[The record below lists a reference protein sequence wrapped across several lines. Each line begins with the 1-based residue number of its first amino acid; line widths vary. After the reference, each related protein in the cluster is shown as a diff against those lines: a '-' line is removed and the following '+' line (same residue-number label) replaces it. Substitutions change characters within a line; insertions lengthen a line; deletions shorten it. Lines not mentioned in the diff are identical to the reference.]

1 MKTVLKILIIIV
13 LGLVIL
19 MFALGKS
26 YHFEKSIV
34 IDAPVEKIY
43 SQISSS
49 KAFNQW
55 NPWMDLDPN
64 ISIEYKGVSG
74 EIGDEYCWESTSEN
88 AGAGCHK
95 IVALIPNK
103 EVKTQMNF
111 KKPFENVSYSKI
123 VLESQNGKT
132 KVTWDMD
139 TQLNY
144 PMNLMKLMMDSNM
157 DESYGKGLERLK
169 KLCENK

>member
-49 KAFNQW
+49 K
-55 NPWMDLDPN
+55 
-64 ISIEYKGVSG
+64 
-74 EIGDEYCWESTSEN
+74 TSN
-88 AGAGCHK
+88 H
-95 IVALIPNK
+95 
-103 EVKTQMNF
+103 
-111 KKPFENVSYSKI
+111 S
-123 VLESQNGKT
+123 
-132 KVTWDMD
+132 
-139 TQLNY
+139 
-144 PMNLMKLMMDSNM
+144 
-157 DESYGKGLERLK
+157 
-169 KLCENK
+169 